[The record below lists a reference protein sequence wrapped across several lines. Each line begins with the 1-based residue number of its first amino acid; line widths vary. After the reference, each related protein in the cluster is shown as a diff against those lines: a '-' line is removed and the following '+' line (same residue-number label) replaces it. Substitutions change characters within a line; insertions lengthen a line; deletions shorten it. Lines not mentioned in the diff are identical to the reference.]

1 MSIAAILTCR
11 LQFVVDNLDLDLEI
25 PNALIPF
32 TQPKRY
38 KIAYGGRGSGKSWTV
53 ARLLIIKS
61 IAAPIRILCAR
72 ETQNSI
78 QESVHFLLKKQ
89 IEDMGLAEFFT
100 IQQTRITCVNGSEF
114 VFAGI
119 RQQSVVNLK
128 SFESCSICWVEEAQV
143 VTKKSWDALVP
154 TIRSPGSEIWI
165 TFNPELDT
173 DETYTRFVLNQTDNS
188 LVIKVNW
195 SDNIWFPQELEQE
208 RLDWLKR
215 DPEGYKTVW
224 GGECRPA
231 VEGAI
236 YAQEITKLLLEKRQ
250 GRAPYDPLLKVHTVW
265 DLGWNDSM
273 SIAMVQRSG
282 SGELRIIDYIE
293 DSHRTLDSYVD
304 ELRGKSYNWGVD
316 YIPHDGRS
324 RDFKSGKST
333 EEMLQAFG
341 RSVFVLGRDDIEEG
355 IKAARMMFGRVWID
369 DKAAMLLNQLK
380 RYRRTQNQS
389 TGTFGAPLHD
399 DSSHGADCFRYIAMA
414 EQHMTNDSWGGGKLK
429 YPSLNYN

>member
-1 MSIAAILTCR
+1 MANNINADI
-11 LQFVVDNLDLDLEI
+11 EI
-25 PNALIPF
+25 PLKLLPF
-32 TQPKRY
+32 MSPMRY
-38 KIAYGGRGSGKSWTV
+38 KVAFGGRGSGKSWTV
-53 ARLLIIKS
+53 ARLLIIKA
-61 IAAPIRILCAR
+61 IEKPTRILCAR

-89 IEDMGLAEFFT
+89 IEDMGFADLFT
-100 IQQTRITCVNGSEF
+100 IQQNRIICKNGSEF

-119 RQQSVVNLK
+119 RQQSIVNLK

-143 VTKKSWDALVP
+143 VTRKSWDALVP
-154 TIRSPGSEIWI
+154 TIRAPGSEIWI

-173 DETYTRFVLNQTDNS
+173 DETYQRFVLNQSDDS
-188 LVIKVNW
+188 LVVKVNY
-195 SDNIWFPQELEQE
+195 SDNLWFPEELEKE
-208 RLDWLKR
+208 RINWLKR

-236 YAQEITKLLLEKRQ
+236 YAQEIMKLLLEKRQ

-282 SGELRIIDYIE
+282 SGEIRIIDYIE
-293 DSHRTLDSYVD
+293 DSHRTLDSYVN
-304 ELRGKSYNWGVD
+304 ELRNKSYNWGTD

-341 RSVFVLGRDDIEEG
+341 RAVFVLGRDDIEEG
-355 IKAARMMFGRVWID
+355 IKSARMMFGRVWID
-369 DKAAMLLNQLK
+369 EKSAMLLNQLK

-414 EQHMTNDSWGGGKLK
+414 EQHMTNDTWGIGKLK

>member
-1 MSIAAILTCR
+1 MVAIRAEFPPALKAI
-11 LQFVVDNLDLDLEI
+11 FE
-25 PNALIPF
+25 PN
-32 TQPKRY
+32 RY
-38 KIAYGGRGSGKSWTV
+38 KVIYGGRGSSKSWSV
-53 ARLLIIKS
+53 ARALIIM
-61 IAAPIRILCAR
+61 AAANPIRVLCAR
-72 ETQNSI
+72 ETQTSI
-78 QESVHFLLKKQ
+78 TQSVHKLLKDQ
-89 IEDMGLAEFFT
+89 IELLGLQSAFNVLET
-100 IQQTRITCVNGSEF
+100 KIIGTNGSEF
-114 VFAGI
+114 AFSGI
-119 RQQSVVNLK
+119 RQQGINNLK
-128 SFESCSICWVEEAQV
+128 SHEGADYCWIEEAQACS
-143 VTKKSWDALVP
+143 KKSWDVLTP
-154 TIRSPGSEIWI
+154 TIRKPGSEIWI
-165 TFNPELDT
+165 TFNPELDS
-173 DETYTRFVLNQTDNS
+173 DETFKRFVLDPPVDSIVIKCNYTDNE
-188 LVIKVNW
+188 
-195 SDNIWFPQELEQE
+195 WFTEELENE
-208 RLDWLKR
+208 RLECLRR
-215 DPEGYKTVW
+215 DPEGYKTIW
-224 GGECRPA
+224 EGQCRPA

-282 SGELRIIDYIE
+282 SGEVRVIDYIE

-304 ELRGKSYNWGVD
+304 ELRNKSYNWGTD

-355 IKAARMMFGRVWID
+355 IKSARMMFGRVWID
-369 DKAAMLLNQLK
+369 EKASALLNQLK

-414 EQHMTNDSWGGGKLK
+414 EQHMTNDTWGGGKLK

>member
-1 MSIAAILTCR
+1 MD
-11 LQFVVDNLDLDLEI
+11 VNLDFDI
-25 PNALIPF
+25 PDALIPF
-32 TQPKRY
+32 MSPMRY
-38 KIAYGGRGSGKSWTV
+38 KTAYGGRGSGKSWTI
-53 ARLLIIKS
+53 ARLLLSRALQSK
-61 IAAPIRILCAR
+61 IRILCAR
-72 ETQNSI
+72 ETQKSI
-78 QESVHFLLKKQ
+78 SESVHKLLKDQ
-89 IEDMGLAEFFT
+89 IAAMGLDAAFT
-100 IQQTRITCVNGSEF
+100 VYEQKIVCVTGSEF
-114 VFAGI
+114 AFAGI
-119 RQQSVVNLK
+119 RQQGITNLK
-128 SFESCSICWVEEAQV
+128 SYEGVDICWCEEAQV
-143 VTKKSWDALVP
+143 ISKRSWDVLIP
-154 TIRSPGSEIWI
+154 TIRKPGSEIWV
-165 TFNPELDT
+165 TFNPELDN
-173 DETYTRFVLNQTDNS
+173 DETYDRFVVNPPADSIT
-188 LVIKVNW
+188 IKCNY
-195 SDNIWFPQELEQE
+195 SDNPWFPAELEKE
-208 RLDWLKR
+208 RIDWLRR

-282 SGELRIIDYIE
+282 SGEIRIIDYIE
-293 DSHRTLDSYVD
+293 DSHRTLDSYVN
-304 ELRGKSYNWGVD
+304 ELRNKSYNWGTD

-355 IKAARMMFGRVWID
+355 IKSARMMFGRVWID
-369 DKAAMLLNQLK
+369 EKSAMLLNQLK

-414 EQHMTNDSWGGGKLK
+414 EQHMTNDTWGEGKLK

>member
-1 MSIAAILTCR
+1 LAEVRAE
-11 LQFVVDNLDLDLEI
+11 F
-25 PNALIPF
+25 PPALAPIF
-32 TQPKRY
+32 EPKRY
-38 KIAYGGRGSGKSWTV
+38 KVIYGGRGSGKSWSV
-53 ARLLIIKS
+53 ARALLIM
-61 IAAPIRILCAR
+61 AVTNPIRVLCAR

-89 IEDMGLAEFFT
+89 IEDMGFADLFT
-100 IQQTRITCVNGSEF
+100 IQQNRIIGINGSEF

-119 RQQSVVNLK
+119 RQQSIVNLK
-128 SFESCSICWVEEAQV
+128 SFESCQYCWVEEGQV
-143 VTKKSWDALVP
+143 VTKKSWDALGP
-154 TIRSPGSEIWI
+154 TIRAPGSEIWI

-173 DETYTRFVLNQTDNS
+173 DETYKRFVLDPPTDS
-188 LVIKVNW
+188 VIIKCNYVDNEW
-195 SDNIWFPQELEQE
+195 FSDELEKE
-208 RLDWLKR
+208 RLDCLKR
-215 DPEGYKTVW
+215 DPEGYKTIW
-224 GGECRPA
+224 LGECRPA

-236 YAQEITKLLLEKRQ
+236 YAQEITKLLLEKRNHN
-250 GRAPYDPLLKVHTVW
+250 APYDPLLKVHTVW

-282 SGELRIIDYIE
+282 SGEIRIIDYIE

-304 ELRGKSYNWGVD
+304 ELRNKSYNWGAD

-355 IKAARMMFGRVWID
+355 IKVARMMFGRVWLD
-369 DKAAMLLNQLK
+369 SKAGTLLNQLK

-414 EQHMTNDSWGGGKLK
+414 EQHMSNDSWGGGKLK